1 MPAMRICDLTRY
13 YGAVCGVRD
22 LSFTVQEGRIFGF
35 LGANGAGKTTTIR
48 LLLGLIAPSRGE
60 IELLGQKL
68 ETNRFSIL
76 QEIGYLPGE
85 LNLYPHVL
93 GEDLLD
99 LFSSFYSKGRVGRK
113 RALEALKLTE
123 KDLRRPFGEY
133 SLGMKQKLG
142 LVQALQHQ
150 PRLLIMDEPTTGL
163 DPVMQRS
170 FHALIREVNREGTTI
185 FMSSHNLAEVES
197 CCDEVAIV
205 YKGKLVAKES
215 LLCMKEERVTTIKV
229 LFREDVPKEDLDI
242 PGTDLVACTGRRA
255 VLEVDGE
262 ICPALER
269 LSLFS
274 VSSLEVNPVSLEEIF
289 LEYYD
294 TGAGDSELL

>member
-1 MPAMRICDLTRY
+1 MKTCDLTRF
-13 YGAVCGVRD
+13 YGSVCGVRD
-22 LSFTVQEGRIFGF
+22 LSFTVQEGSIFGF

-60 IELLGQKL
+60 IEILGQKL
-68 ETNRFSIL
+68 ETNRSSIL

-93 GEDLLD
+93 GEDLLN
-99 LFSSFYSKGRVGRK
+99 LFSSFYYSKGRVGRK
-113 RALEALKLTE
+113 RALEALELAE
-123 KDLRRPFGEY
+123 RDLRRPFGEY

-150 PRLLIMDEPTTGL
+150 PQLLIMDEPTTGL
-163 DPVMQRS
+163 DPVMQRN
-170 FHALIREVNREGTTI
+170 FHALIREVNREGTTV

-205 YKGKLVAKES
+205 YKGQLVAKES
-215 LLCMKEERVTTIKV
+215 LLAMQEERATTIKV
-229 LFREDVPKEDLDI
+229 LFREDVPKEGLDI

-262 ICPALER
+262 ISPALER

-294 TGAGDSELL
+294 TGADDSELL